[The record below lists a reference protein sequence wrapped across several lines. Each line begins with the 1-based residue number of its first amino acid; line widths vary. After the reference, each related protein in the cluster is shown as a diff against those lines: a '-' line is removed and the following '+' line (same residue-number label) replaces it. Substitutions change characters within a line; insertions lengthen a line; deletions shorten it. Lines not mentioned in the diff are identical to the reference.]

1 MENCFLYL
9 YVQFRIDNATRLF
22 LFLNR
27 VQSVVCEEEEWG
39 EHEGGRGYTYNMN
52 KATAHARQHTD
63 KRYIRVYRSDITLL
77 LNPGARNIVLL
88 NGRKNPGYF
97 VT

>member
-1 MENCFLYL
+1 M
-9 YVQFRIDNATRLF
+9 QFRIDNATQ
-22 LFLNR
+22 
-27 VQSVVCEEEEWG
+27 VSVSQSRAIGGLRGVG
-39 EHEGGRGYTYNMN
+39 EGGYTYNMN
-52 KATAHARQHTD
+52 KATAHAHQHTD
-63 KRYIRVYRSDITLL
+63 KQYIRVYRSDITLL